1 MLAQHHAG
9 IANSHAQSAQNS
21 RAPDV
26 ISAHRDAE
34 DLHRQ
39 AAGHYHNAAD
49 AYRRG
54 AHRDAEDHTSRAQH
68 HGRLAH
74 TASRNVNDGQLQL

>member
-1 MLAQHHAG
+1 MLARQHTTTADG
-9 IANSHAQSAQNS
+9 HAQAARSS
-21 RAPDV
+21 RASDV
-26 ISAHRDAE
+26 IAAHRDAE

-49 AYRRG
+49 AHRRG
-54 AHRDAEDHTSRAQH
+54 ASREAGDHIDRAQA

-74 TASRNVNDGQLQL
+74 AASWNVSGSRL